1 MALVLCV
8 AALATVICQLLR
20 QPLLL
25 GYLVAGMVVG
35 PSVPGVYASTERV
48 HLVKDL
54 GVTVL
59 VFAIG
64 LEFDLR
70 RLIRLAPTAGVVA
83 LIQFAAMVGLGYL
96 VGHLMGWTPWES
108 LLTGAV
114 LSISG
119 IVIIAKAFE
128 ETRVDPRVR
137 ELVFGVVLCERRD
150 RDLTHGGV
158 DHDSD
163 RRRGVASRVVD

>member
-1 MALVLCV
+1 MRRGPRHGHLPV
-8 AALATVICQLLR
+8 AASTTVVRLFGR
-20 QPLLL
+20 RH
-25 GYLVAGMVVG
+25 GGRAKRAG
-35 PSVPGVYASTERV
+35 GVRSTERV

-70 RLIRLAPTAGVVA
+70 GLIRLAPTAGVVA

-96 VGHLMGWTPWES
+96 VGHLMGWTSWES
-108 LLTGAV
+108 LFTGAI

-158 DHDSD
+158 DHDSE
-163 RRRGVASRVVD
+163 RRRGVDSRVVDRR